1 MVVDDTLDLALT
13 LKVADGHTRERAVDL
28 ETVNEDAGRDHLERR
43 HLLHHTLVEDL
54 VKVDVVLRLQQ
65 SASFVS

>member
-43 HLLHHTLVEDL
+43 HLRQHTLVEDL
-54 VKVDVVLRLQQ
+54 VKVDVVLCLQQ
-65 SASFVS
+65 SASLVP